1 MQSKIIVHI
10 NFAKG
15 FRGGESQTK
24 LLVQEL
30 ATRGYQQKLIVR
42 QNSELANRMK
52 DTENLEIIKLKK
64 PYAFH
69 LASIKDASILHAHE
83 TKGAQFCYFANLF
96 YKIPYIIT
104 RRVDN
109 PIKQNFFNKKIYEN
123 SLSTVVLSKAIKKET
138 LRVSQNINIDIVP
151 DAYSPLIANKK
162 EVDLLKKRF
171 SNKFIIGNIG
181 ELDNNTKG
189 QFYLIEA
196 MKKIQYEYENI
207 HLIMLGKGKDK
218 ENYQEQAK
226 ELTNISFEG
235 FVNNVAD
242 YIECFDAFIFPSLH
256 EGMGS
261 SLFDVMQKNVPIAA
275 SNVGGIPDIIE
286 DNKNGL
292 LFPAKES
299 EAIFKAIEKLYL
311 SKELREMLSKN
322 AYENIDNFSY
332 EKMADRYLNLYKNF
346 VGYDFPR
353 TNNKDNQ

>member
-1 MQSKIIVHI
+1 MQDKIIVHL

-15 FRGGESQTK
+15 FRGGESQTQ

-42 QNSELANRMK
+42 QNSELANRMEG
-52 DTENLEIIKLKK
+52 TENLKIIRLKK

-69 LASIKDASILHAHE
+69 LSSIKDASILHAHE
-83 TKGAQFCYFANLF
+83 TKAAQFCFFANLF

-109 PIKQNFFNKKIYEN
+109 PIKQNFFNRRIYEN
-123 SLSTVVLSKAIKKET
+123 ALSTVVLSKAIKKET
-138 LRVSQNINIDIVP
+138 LRVSQDINISIIP
-151 DAYSPLIANKK
+151 DAYSPLIVNKK
-162 EVDLLKKRF
+162 EVALLKERF

-181 ELDNNTKG
+181 ELDNNHKG
-189 QFYLIEA
+189 QYYLIEA
-196 MKKIQYEYENI
+196 MKKIQDKYEDI
-207 HLIMLGKGKDK
+207 HLVMLGKGKDK

-242 YIECFDAFIFPSLH
+242 YIECFNIFVFPSLH

-261 SLFDVMQKNVPIAA
+261 ILFDVMQKNVPIAA

-286 DNKNGL
+286 HNNNGL
-292 LFPAKES
+292 LFPPKDSES
-299 EAIFKAIEKLYL
+299 IFQAIEELYL
-311 SKELREMLSKN
+311 SKELREELSKN
-322 AYENIDNFSY
+322 AYENIDHFSY
-332 EKMADRYLNLYKNF
+332 EKMADRYLELYESI
-346 VGYDFPR
+346 
-353 TNNKDNQ
+353 KDV